1 MSHITTIDIEIKD
14 LTALDAACAELGG
27 KLIRNKTSYNWYG
40 TTPAKCDHAIQI
52 PGVHYEVGVSAHPDK
67 PKTYR
72 LQFDPYGSGG
82 GNTRHDGR
90 IVEQKFGTGLTKL
103 RQLYGVHTATLAAKK
118 KGYLVTRK
126 QVGDKIKLQIAV

>member
-40 TTPAKCDHAIQI
+40 TTPAKCDHALQI
-52 PGVHYEVGVSAHPDK
+52 PGVRYEVGVSAHPDK
-67 PKTYR
+67 PKTYQ
-72 LQFDPYGSGG
+72 LQFDPYGYV
-82 GNTRHDGR
+82 GNSHHDGH
-90 IVEQKFGTGLTKL
+90 IVEQKFGKGLTKL